1 MTPTTP
7 FGHACMASHLFMAGN
22 VAQDHD
28 QAQGP
33 AFLLPADEPGIP
45 SVHPLDMFRKVLAC
59 S

>member
-1 MTPTTP
+1 
-7 FGHACMASHLFMAGN
+7 MASHLFMAGN
-22 VAQDHD
+22 MAQDHD

-33 AFLLPADEPGIP
+33 AFLLPAGEPGIP